1 MAKFNFIPK
10 KLRDAYA
17 AGKARKIKSSQIFN
31 AFKDRLQRC
40 KDPDELLQISKEITQ
55 ADLIADEKTALA
67 LACVY
72 YAKQM
77 DKRGMVVTQ
86 DAAAAVAP
94 DPEDVLQEVDH
105 G

>member
-1 MAKFNFIPK
+1 MAKFNFVPK
-10 KLRDAYA
+10 KFRDAYA

-31 AFKDRLQRC
+31 SFKDRLQRC
-40 KDPDELLQISKEITQ
+40 KDPDELLRISQEIAH
-55 ADLIADEKTALA
+55 ADLIAVEKTALA
-67 LACVY
+67 LACVF

-77 DKRGMVVTQ
+77 DKRGMAVTQ
-86 DAAAAVAP
+86 DAAAAGDL